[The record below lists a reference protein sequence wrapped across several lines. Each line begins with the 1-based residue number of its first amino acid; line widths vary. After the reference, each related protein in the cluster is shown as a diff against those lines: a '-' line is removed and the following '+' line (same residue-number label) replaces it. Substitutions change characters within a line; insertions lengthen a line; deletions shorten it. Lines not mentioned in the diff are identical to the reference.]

1 MLGLGAAVTVIA
13 GGEGGTHSIP
23 NAEEL
28 KISQTVQK
36 HMNDIV
42 KRGSNAG
49 QLSRPFIDSNGTILL
64 LNEIMESST
73 PASDTV
79 LQSDI
84 RWDVSGTFR
93 GATGAWELV
102 FDTSTNTVVHFNF
115 VAQ

>member
-1 MLGLGAAVTVIA
+1 
-13 GGEGGTHSIP
+13 
-23 NAEEL
+23 
-28 KISQTVQK
+28 
-36 HMNDIV
+36 
-42 KRGSNAG
+42 
-49 QLSRPFIDSNGTILL
+49 
-64 LNEIMESST
+64 MESST

-102 FDTSTNTVVHFNF
+102 VDISTNTVVHFNF